1 MRKILYATFETV
13 PFIKSG
19 GLADVAFSLPKEL
32 RHLGTDVRVVLPKY
46 SQIPERFRKKMTF
59 LKSFEVKIG
68 WRNQYCGI
76 EYLEYD
82 GIPFYFID
90 NEYYFKRDCGYN
102 AHYDDGERYSFF
114 CRAVL
119 EMIANLDFK
128 PDIIHC
134 NDWHTGMISPL
145 LKGQYRNKS
154 QYSKIKTIFTIHN
167 LKYQG
172 VFPREILG
180 ELLDLDMEYFHS
192 DALEF
197 FGGISFLKGGIK
209 YSDIVTTVS
218 QTYAD
223 EIQYKYFGENLDGL
237 IRTRKSDLYGI
248 VNGIDYDLYNPDKD
262 KHIFLEYNSDSLQKK
277 LENKVGLQRILNLP
291 ERKDVPL
298 IGMVTRLAHMKG
310 LDLVLHIL
318 DELLEED
325 IQMVVLGTGEPY
337 FESKL
342 KEYQDRYPGKV
353 STQILFDESLAHKI
367 YAASD
372 MFVMPSK
379 FEPCGLSQLI
389 ALRYGAIPIV
399 RETGG
404 LKDTVTSYNK
414 YTGEGNGFS
423 FANYNAHEMLYTI
436 KRALSFYKDKERWN
450 GIVSNA
456 MKGDYSWRK
465 SAEIYKVLYEKLDS

>member
-1 MRKILYATFETV
+1 MNKVLYAAFETV

-32 RHLGTDVRVVLPKY
+32 RQLGTDVRVVLPKY
-46 SQIPERFRKKMTF
+46 SQIPERFKEKMTV
-59 LKSFEVKIG
+59 LKNFKVKIG

-82 GIPFYFID
+82 EIPFYFID
-90 NEYYFKRDCGYN
+90 NEYYFKRDGGYN
-102 AHYDDGERYSFF
+102 SYHDDGERYSFF

-145 LKGQYRNKS
+145 LNAQYRNKS
-154 QYSKIKTIFTIHN
+154 QYSNIKTIFTIHN

-172 VFPREILG
+172 VFPRAILG
-180 ELLDLDMEYFHS
+180 DLLNLDNEYYHS

-197 FGGISFLKGGIK
+197 FGGVSFLKGGIK

-248 VNGIDYDLYNPDKD
+248 VNGIDYDLYNPEKD
-262 KHIFLEYNSDSLQKK
+262 EHIFSEYNRDCPEKKQKNKIELQK
-277 LENKVGLQRILNLP
+277 LLNLP
-291 ERKDVPL
+291 VRKNVPL
-298 IGMVTRLAHMKG
+298 MAMVSRLAHMKG
-310 LDLVLHIL
+310 LDLILHAL

-325 IQMVVLGTGEPY
+325 IQIVILGTGEPY
-337 FESKL
+337 FEAKL
-342 KEYQDRYPGKV
+342 KDYQHRYPNKI

-372 MFVMPSK
+372 MFIMPSK

-389 ALRYGAIPIV
+389 ALRYGTLPIV

-404 LKDTVTSYNK
+404 LKDTVTPYNE

-423 FANYNAHEMLYTI
+423 FANYNAHDMLYTV
-436 KRALSFYKDKERWN
+436 KRALRLYEDKNKWER
-450 GIVSNA
+450 IVSSA
-456 MKGDYSWRK
+456 MDGDYSWKK
-465 SAEIYKVLYEKLDS
+465 SAEIYKGLYEKLCF

>member
-1 MRKILYATFETV
+1 MYKVLYAAFEAV

-19 GLADVAFSLPKEL
+19 GLADVAFSLPKAL
-32 RHLGTDVRVVLPKY
+32 RQIGIDVRVVIPKY
-46 SQIPERFRKKMTF
+46 LQIPQEFKKEMTF
-59 LKSFEVKIG
+59 LKSFNVKVG

-82 GIPFYFID
+82 GIPFYFVD
-90 NEYYFKRDCGYN
+90 NEYYFKRDGGYN
-102 AHYDDGERYSFF
+102 SYYDDGERYSFF

-119 EMIANLDFK
+119 EMIENLNFK
-128 PDIIHC
+128 PNIIHC

-145 LKGQYRNKS
+145 LNIQYRNNH
-154 QYSKIKTIFTIHN
+154 QYSNIKTAFTIHN

-172 VFPREILG
+172 VFPKEILG
-180 ELLDLDMEYFHS
+180 DLLNLRMEYYHP

-197 FGGISFLKGGIK
+197 FGGISFIKGGIK

-218 QTYAD
+218 KTYAD

-237 IRTRKSDLYGI
+237 IRARRNDLYGI
-248 VNGIDYDLYNPDKD
+248 VNGIDYDLYNPEKD
-262 KHIFLEYNSDSLQKK
+262 EHIFLEYNSDCYERKQ
-277 LENKVGLQRILNLP
+277 ENKIDIQRLLNLP

-298 IGMVTRLAHMKG
+298 IGIVSRLAHMKG
-310 LDLVLHIL
+310 LDLILHVL
-318 DELLEED
+318 DELLEEN
-325 IQMVVLGTGEPY
+325 IQIVILGTGEAY
-337 FESKL
+337 FEGKL
-342 KEYQDRYPGKV
+342 REYQHKYPQKI

-389 ALRYGAIPIV
+389 ALRYGTLPIV

-404 LKDTVTSYNK
+404 LKDTVIPYNE
-414 YTGEGNGFS
+414 YTGKGNGFS
-423 FANYNAHEMLYTI
+423 FTNYNAHDMLYTI
-436 KRALSFYKDKERWN
+436 KRALGFYEDKNTWKK
-450 GIVSNA
+450 IVSNA
-456 MKGDYSWRK
+456 MNGDYSWRR
-465 SAEIYKVLYEKLDS
+465 SAEAYKGLYEKLCS